1 MSLMPW
7 LESPRLVIPEGLSG
21 MWDFNLVKGIIMLLK
36 PINTLTMI
44 MFFNEMFFLFLI
56 LTE

>member
-21 MWDFNLVKGIIMLLK
+21 MWDFNLVKSIIMLLK

-44 MFFNEMFFLFLI
+44 MFFNEMFFLF
-56 LTE
+56 